1 MRLWSGSGAALGL
14 AAGALCAVGSVG
26 PATEVDP
33 ALPAYA
39 PKPVA
44 VPPGASYVDASGAI
58 AIVGY
63 NDMRDLLSDLDA
75 RFVAAH
81 PGFRFALDLR
91 GTRTAPAAL
100 MSGRSA
106 FAPMGAEFSDADL
119 AAFRRTVGRD
129 PIPVRIAHAAVSP
142 RAKSGPVVIIVHPS
156 NPLARLTTAQ
166 VRRLFTVPAGEP
178 PLQRWSELESAQ
190 PGRADAIHPVGL
202 AAPTA
207 LALFMQRHHWGDR
220 PFAAGYAGY
229 AESAEVVQRV
239 GADPA
244 AVGFA
249 GMNLVDASVR
259 VVAIASTESGP
270 ASAASADDIVHGRYP
285 YDRFL
290 YLYVRA
296 APGATLDPFVVEY
309 LRLALSR
316 EGQAAVAA
324 SPQGYLP
331 LTAAEAATERAR
343 LALP

>member
-1 MRLWSGSGAALGL
+1 
-14 AAGALCAVGSVG
+14 
-26 PATEVDP
+26 VDP

-190 PGRADAIHPVGL
+190 PGRPDPIRPVGL
-202 AAPTA
+202 AATTA
-207 LALFMQRHHWGDR
+207 LAVFMMRHHWGDR
-220 PFAAGYAGY
+220 PFAAGYVGY
-229 AESAEVVQRV
+229 AESAEVVRRV
-239 GADPA
+239 AADPA

-249 GMNLVDASVR
+249 GLNLVDATVR
-259 VVAIASTESGP
+259 VVPIASTKNGS
-270 ASAASADDIVHGRYP
+270 ASAASADDIIHGRYP

-290 YLYVRA
+290 YLYLRA
-296 APGATLDPFVVEY
+296 APGATPDPFVAEY
-309 LRLALSR
+309 LQLALSR
-316 EGQAAVAA
+316 EGQSAVAA

-331 LTAAEAATERAR
+331 LTAAEAAAERAT